1 MNEVMD
7 LEKKIGF
14 IGAGNIAYSIVK
26 GLIDQFSNIQENIY
40 ISNRTFEKTQVFH
53 EDFGVHPVRS
63 NVDVIN
69 KCDIILLTTKPD
81 VYKHV
86 LKEIKEYIRE
96 DQIIVSIAAGISIDY
111 IEGFF
116 SQPRKIVRTMTNTS
130 VLVGEGMTALTPNS
144 QVSNEELE
152 DVCQIFKSIG
162 KVDVIKEEHLDVVTS
177 ISASSP
183 AYVYMFI
190 EALADGGVLEGMP
203 RKKAYQYA
211 AQAVLGAAKMILETG
226 KHPGELKDMI
236 CSPAGVTIEAVY
248 ALERNHFRAS
258 IIEAMEVCTAKSK
271 KLINK

>member
-1 MNEVMD
+1 MD

-40 ISNRTFEKTQVFH
+40 ISNRTFEKAQVFH
-53 EDFGVHPVRS
+53 EDFGVHPERS
-63 NVDVIN
+63 NVDVIK

-111 IEGFF
+111 IEDFF

-162 KVDVIKEEHLDVVTS
+162 KVDVIKEEHLDVVAS

-236 CSPAGVTIEAVY
+236 CSPAGITIEAVY

-271 KLINK
+271 KLVNK